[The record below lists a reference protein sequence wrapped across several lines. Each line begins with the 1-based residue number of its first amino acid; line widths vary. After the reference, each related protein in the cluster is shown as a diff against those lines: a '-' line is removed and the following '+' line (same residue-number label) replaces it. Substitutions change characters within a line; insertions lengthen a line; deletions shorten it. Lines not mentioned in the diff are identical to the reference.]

1 MRYTKPEICSSTR
14 AINAIQTISSPKG
27 TSVVDSHNQA
37 EMSLNP
43 AYEADE

>member
-14 AINAIQTISSPKG
+14 ATNAIQTISSPKG
-27 TSVVDSHNQA
+27 TTAVDSHNLN
-37 EMSLNP
+37 EMSQNP